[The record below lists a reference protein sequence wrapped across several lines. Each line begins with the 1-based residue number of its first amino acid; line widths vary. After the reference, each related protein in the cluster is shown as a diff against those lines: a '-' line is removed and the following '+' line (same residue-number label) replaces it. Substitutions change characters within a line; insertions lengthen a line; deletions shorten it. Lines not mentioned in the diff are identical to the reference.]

1 MSDNDSYQGLD
12 PAAPAAAAPAFG
24 SVAPAPDIETQPDEA
39 IVAVRPGCSNAAC
52 GNATAHPSEQ
62 AWQQLVSAVPVE
74 RQLFRLRP
82 KESGMAYPTEAD
94 FRDAVAAVRPAEADA
109 HSLARLRAAWTDDVS
124 GRLADWSERI
134 RSNLADLAEGW
145 SGTDFDAF
153 EAACG
158 QTRELV
164 EDLIDDVDAT
174 VASLQATEDA
184 LYAIQGGD
192 SGEIPYPAPQFWI
205 DGEWHS
211 WVSVHVRPAWWHGD
225 CLQYTCQDAEHVL
238 ALGGAE
244 PDLATEVIDYIDER
258 IVHYIDYY
266 SSPVTIE
273 REGLDPTKGLTVE
286 EAKELAVADAV
297 EHYGTLVDQSWGAYD
312 ARQAEVDDDVSQRSA
327 DTDGEERSVRTVR
340 SDKPYPA
347 AADPAY
353 MDLEPPPMDQPA
365 GASSPRA
372 TEDPSLE
379 PPAGDPPSGDAEEPA
394 EDDGASG
401 GLASGG
407 TAPGAAPLGGGAFA
421 SPAAASP
428 VSNGGAGPTSFA
440 APAAATVAGASA
452 AAAAPRSGGAPM
464 MGAPGAAGRGAP
476 AEDKDREPDVD
487 LVEDANMWGF
497 VNEDDDPYA

>member
-12 PAAPAAAAPAFG
+12 PAAPAAGAPAFG

-39 IVAVRPGCSNAAC
+39 IVAARPGCSNPAC

-62 AWQQLVSAVPVE
+62 GWQRLVSAVPVE

-82 KESGMAYPTEAD
+82 KDSGMAYPAEAD
-94 FRDAVAAVRPAEADA
+94 FRDAVAAVRPAQADA
-109 HSLARLRAAWTDDVS
+109 HSLARLRGAWTDDVS

-145 SGTDFDAF
+145 SGADFDAF
-153 EAACG
+153 ETACG
-158 QTRELV
+158 QTRDLV

-174 VASLQATEDA
+174 VASLQTTEDA

-192 SGEIPYPAPQFWI
+192 AGEIPYPAPQFWI

-225 CLQYTCQDAEHVL
+225 CIEYTCQDAEHVL
-238 ALGGAE
+238 ALSGAE
-244 PDLATEVIDYIDER
+244 PELATEVIDYIDER
-258 IVHYIDYY
+258 IVHYVDYY

-273 REGLDPTKGLTVE
+273 REGLDPSKGLTVE

-312 ARQAEVDDDVSQRSA
+312 ARQDETDKDVSQRSA

-353 MDLEPPPMDQPA
+353 MDLEPPPLDQPA
-365 GASSPRA
+365 GASFPRA

-379 PPAGDPPSGDAEEPA
+379 PPAGEGGGEEPA
-394 EDDGASG
+394 EDDGTTG

-407 TAPGAAPLGGGAFA
+407 NSGAAPFGGGFSA
-421 SPAAASP
+421 PAAASP
-428 VSNGGAGPTSFA
+428 VSNGGREAAVLGVTAAGA
-440 APAAATVAGASA
+440 VAGGATVAAS
-452 AAAAPRSGGAPM
+452 PSGTPA
-464 MGAPGAAGRGAP
+464 MGAPGGAP
-476 AEDKDREPDVD
+476 ADDKEREPDSD

-497 VNEDDDPYA
+497 VDEDDDPYA